1 MELKIKE
8 EFKKLIPPLTP
19 DEYKQLETNCIEEGI
34 RDAIITWNGYIID
47 GHNRYKIAQDWQLGY
62 NTIEKD
68 FESEEYVK
76 EWMIINQFGRR
87 NLSNYDRAKL
97 GLELKEIL
105 EYKAKL
111 KESLRKSI
119 QQTKAIDLENIKPEQ
134 KAIVEILSGYK
145 KRAYATPDK
154 IYFIQNEDKVK
165 IGVSNDVESRLKDIK
180 KHIPDCHLIGY
191 CAGGIDL
198 EKQIH
203 NSLNECKLHNEW
215 FKLNDLS
222 ITLIKS
228 FVENCDFSDL
238 RKVNSYKEASEKFK
252 IGIDTIA
259 KVKKIEQ
266 KAAPEIKEKLSTG
279 ELSIN
284 QAYQDIKKEEKK
296 IILEHK
302 KEENAKILSNEVKE
316 NKPIIYISDCRN
328 YLKGLDDNS
337 FDLLITDPPY
347 STDVDNIEKFAES
360 WVNLALSKVKK
371 TGRAFICI
379 GAYPKEINAYLN
391 ILLKQDK
398 FIVDNPIIWSY
409 KNTLGIT
416 PKMKY
421 NLNYQMIL
429 HLYSDKSP
437 ELDISITNEMFNVM
451 EINAPDG
458 RLGNRYHT
466 WQKPDEL
473 GMRLIKHST
482 KENDKVL
489 DCFACTGTFLL
500 MAAKMNRQS
509 LGCEI
514 NIDNSK
520 IAKERGCTIL
530 GM

>member
-1 MELKIKE
+1 VVALLISGLSFFKKYVMELKIKE

-19 DEYKQLETNCIEEGI
+19 DEYKQLEKNCIEEGI

-47 GHNRYKIAQDWQLGY
+47 GHNRYKIAQDWCL
-62 NTIEKD
+62 IFKLEPKE
-68 FESEEYVK
+68 FKSEQDVK
-76 EWMIINQFGRR
+76 VWMILNQFGRR
-87 NLSNYDRAKL
+87 NIGNYTRAKL
-97 GLELKEIL
+97 ALELEDIFKE
-105 EYKAKL
+105 KAKENL
-111 KESLRKSI
+111 KLAAEKTNTGCQISDKALDLFSEEKLVKKIEI
-119 QQTKAIDLENIKPEQ
+119 QPIDTKKEVAKVAN
-134 KAIVEILSGYK
+134 LS
-145 KRAYATPDK
+145 
-154 IYFIQNEDKVK
+154 
-165 IGVSNDVESRLKDIK
+165 
-180 KHIPDCHLIGY
+180 H
-191 CAGGIDL
+191 
-198 EKQIH
+198 
-203 NSLNECKLHNEW
+203 
-215 FKLNDLS
+215 
-222 ITLIKS
+222 
-228 FVENCDFSDL
+228 
-238 RKVNSYKEASEKFK
+238 
-252 IGIDTIA
+252 DTIA
-259 KVKKIEQ
+259 KVKIIEQ

-284 QAYQDIKKEEKK
+284 QAYQDIKKEENK

-316 NKPIIYISDCRN
+316 NKPIIYISDCRD
-328 YLKGLDDNS
+328 YLKTLDDNS

-398 FIVDNPIIWSY
+398 FIVDNPLIWSY

-421 NLNYQMIL
+421 NLNYQIIL

-520 IAKERGCTIL
+520 IAKERGCTII

>member
-1 MELKIKE
+1 VFKLEPK
-8 EFKKLIPPLTP
+8 EFKS
-19 DEYKQLETNCIEEGI
+19 E
-34 RDAIITWNGYIID
+34 
-47 GHNRYKIAQDWQLGY
+47 QD
-62 NTIEKD
+62 
-68 FESEEYVK
+68 VK
-76 EWMIINQFGRR
+76 VWMILNQFGRR
-87 NLSNYDRAKL
+87 NIGNYTRAKL
-97 GLELKEIL
+97 ALELEDIFR
-105 EYKAKL
+105 EKAKENL
-111 KESLRKSI
+111 KLAAEKTNTGCQISDKALDLFSEEKPVKKIEI
-119 QQTKAIDLENIKPEQ
+119 QPIDTKKEVAKVAN
-134 KAIVEILSGYK
+134 LS
-145 KRAYATPDK
+145 
-154 IYFIQNEDKVK
+154 
-165 IGVSNDVESRLKDIK
+165 
-180 KHIPDCHLIGY
+180 H
-191 CAGGIDL
+191 
-198 EKQIH
+198 
-203 NSLNECKLHNEW
+203 
-215 FKLNDLS
+215 
-222 ITLIKS
+222 
-228 FVENCDFSDL
+228 
-238 RKVNSYKEASEKFK
+238 
-252 IGIDTIA
+252 DTIA
-259 KVKKIEQ
+259 KVKKIEE
-266 KAAPEIKEKLSTG
+266 KAAPEIKEKLLTG

-284 QAYQDIKKEEKK
+284 QAYQDIKKEENK

-421 NLNYQMIL
+421 NLNYQIIL

>member
-47 GHNRYKIAQDWQLGY
+47 GHNRYKIAQDWCL
-62 NTIEKD
+62 IFKLEPKE
-68 FESEEYVK
+68 FKSEQDVK
-76 EWMIINQFGRR
+76 VWMILNQFGRR
-87 NLSNYDRAKL
+87 NIGNYTRAKL
-97 GLELKEIL
+97 ALELEDIFKE
-105 EYKAKL
+105 KAKENL
-111 KESLRKSI
+111 KL
-119 QQTKAIDLENIKPEQ
+119 A
-134 KAIVEILSGYK
+134 A
-145 KRAYATPDK
+145 
-154 IYFIQNEDKVK
+154 
-165 IGVSNDVESRLKDIK
+165 
-180 KHIPDCHLIGY
+180 
-191 CAGGIDL
+191 
-198 EKQIH
+198 EKT
-203 NSLNECKLHNEW
+203 NTGS
-215 FKLNDLS
+215 
-222 ITLIKS
+222 
-228 FVENCDFSDL
+228 
-238 RKVNSYKEASEKFK
+238 VNSPKALDLFSEEKP
-252 IGIDTIA
+252 
-259 KVKKIEQ
+259 VKKIEIEPIDTRKEISKIANVGEQIISRVKVIEQ
-266 KAAPEIKEKLSTG
+266 KATPEIKEKLSTG

-284 QAYQDIKKEEKK
+284 QAYQDIKKEENK

-421 NLNYQMIL
+421 NLNYQIIL